1 MTETRVTVGII
12 GCGVVSA
19 DYFRV
24 LQHFPVLNVI
34 ACADL
39 NLERAQAKAAQYHI
53 PKVCSTEEL
62 LTDPEIDLVVSLTT
76 PEAHAEIG
84 MAALQEGK
92 ALYTEKPLTVN
103 REEARQLLTM
113 AATRNVLVGCAPDT
127 FLGAPLQTCRK
138 LIDDGYIGQPIAASA
153 CLMTHGPEDWHPEPT
168 FYYQPGGGP
177 MFDMGPYYL
186 TALVHLL
193 GPIRRVTGATKLTY
207 PEREITSRPNTGA
220 KIRVQIPT
228 HVAGIIE
235 FASGVL
241 GTITTSFEV
250 WASDIPAIEIY
261 GTTGT
266 LSIPNP
272 SFFNGPIRLKRA
284 RAQEWQTVTLMS
296 HHHVDGRGLGIVD
309 MAHALRN
316 RHPHR
321 ASGELAYHILDV
333 MHAFHEAALE
343 GRHIEITS
351 TCSRPTPLA
360 MEELK

>member
-1 MTETRVTVGII
+1 MTETRVNVGII

-24 LQHFPVLNVI
+24 LPHFPVLDVV

-39 NLERAQAKAAQYHI
+39 NRERAQAKAVQYHI
-53 PKVCSTEEL
+53 PRVCSTEEL
-62 LTDPEIDLVVSLTT
+62 LVDPAIDLVVNLTT
-76 PEAHAEIG
+76 PEAHAGIG

-92 ALYTEKPLTVN
+92 SLYTEKPLTVS
-103 REEARQLLTM
+103 REEAKQLLAM

-138 LIDDGYIGQPIAASA
+138 LIDDGCIGEPIAVNA
-153 CLMTHGPEDWHPEPT
+153 CMMTHGPEDWHPEPT
-168 FYYQPGGGP
+168 FYYRPGGGP

-186 TALVHLL
+186 TALVNLL

-207 PEREITSRPNTGA
+207 PEREITSQPNSGE
-220 KIRVQIPT
+220 KINVQVPT
-228 HVAGIIE
+228 HVAGVIE

-241 GTITTSFEV
+241 GAITTSFEV
-250 WASDIPAIEIY
+250 WASEIPAIEIY
-261 GTTGT
+261 GTEGT

-272 SFFNGPIRLKRA
+272 SFFVGPIRLKRA
-284 RAQEWQTVTLMS
+284 HTQEWQAVALLPR
-296 HHHVDGRGLGIVD
+296 HHVDGRGLGIVD

-316 RHPHR
+316 GRPQR
-321 ASGELAYHILDV
+321 ASGELAYHVLDV

-343 GRHIEITS
+343 GKHIEIAS
-351 TCSRPTPLA
+351 SCERPASLIL
-360 MEELK
+360 EELR